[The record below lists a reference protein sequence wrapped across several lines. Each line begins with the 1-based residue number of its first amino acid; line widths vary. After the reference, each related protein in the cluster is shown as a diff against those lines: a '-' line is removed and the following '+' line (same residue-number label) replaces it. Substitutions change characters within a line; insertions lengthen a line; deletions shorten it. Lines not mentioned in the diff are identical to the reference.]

1 MRLTHNLWRVSTY
14 QALVS
19 EAVKRY
25 MNESPATQRLIAE
38 TIGITQAQVS
48 KRLSGH
54 VSWTLGDIEILHSV
68 LGIEVPFPAIRK
80 ELAA

>member
-1 MRLTHNLWRVSTY
+1 MVWSVSTY

-25 MNESPATQRLIAE
+25 MNESPAPQRLIAE
-38 TIGITQAQVS
+38 TIGVTQAQVS

>member
-1 MRLTHNLWRVSTY
+1 MVWRVSTY

-25 MNESPATQRLIAE
+25 MNESPAPQRLIAE
-38 TIGITQAQVS
+38 TIGVTQAQVS
-48 KRLSGH
+48 KRLSGN

>member
-1 MRLTHNLWRVSTY
+1 MATY

-25 MNESPATQRLIAE
+25 MNESPAPQRLIAE
-38 TIGITQAQVS
+38 TIGVTQAQVS

>member
-1 MRLTHNLWRVSTY
+1 MRFTHNLWRVSTY

-25 MNESPATQRLIAE
+25 MNESPAPQRLIAE
-38 TIGITQAQVS
+38 VLQMTQPAVS
-48 KRLSGH
+48 KRLSGQAP
-54 VSWTLGDIEILHSV
+54 WTLGDIEILHSV

>member
-25 MNESPATQRLIAE
+25 MNESSAPQRLIAE
-38 TIGITQAQVS
+38 TIGVTQAQVS

>member
-1 MRLTHNLWRVSTY
+1 MVWRVSTY

-25 MNESPATQRLIAE
+25 MNESPAPQRLIAE

>member
-1 MRLTHNLWRVSTY
+1 MVWSVSTY

-25 MNESPATQRLIAE
+25 MNESSAPQRLIAE
-38 TIGITQAQVS
+38 TIGVTQAQVS

>member
-1 MRLTHNLWRVSTY
+1 MRWTHNLWRVSTY

-25 MNESPATQRLIAE
+25 MNESPAPQRLIAE
-38 TIGITQAQVS
+38 TIGVTQAQVS

>member
-25 MNESPATQRLIAE
+25 MKESPAPQRLIAE
-38 TIGITQAQVS
+38 TIGVTQAQVS
-48 KRLSGH
+48 RRLSGH

>member
-25 MNESPATQRLIAE
+25 MNESSAPQRLIAE
-38 TIGITQAQVS
+38 VLQVSQPSVS
-48 KRLSGH
+48 KRLSGQAA
-54 VSWTLGDIEILHSV
+54 WTLGDIEILHSV

>member
-1 MRLTHNLWRVSTY
+1 MRFTHNLWRVSTY

-25 MNESPATQRLIAE
+25 MNESPAPQRLIAE
-38 TIGITQAQVS
+38 TIGVTQAQVS

-68 LGIEVPFPAIRK
+68 LGIEVPFPAICK

>member
-1 MRLTHNLWRVSTY
+1 MATY

-25 MNESPATQRLIAE
+25 MNESAAPQRLIAE
-38 TIGITQAQVS
+38 TIGVTQAQVS
-48 KRLSGH
+48 KRLSGQ

>member
-25 MNESPATQRLIAE
+25 MNESPAPQRLIAA
-38 TIGITQAQVS
+38 TQAQVS

>member
-1 MRLTHNLWRVSTY
+1 MATY

-25 MNESPATQRLIAE
+25 MNESPAPQRLIAG
-38 TIGITQAQVS
+38 TIGVTQVQVS

>member
-1 MRLTHNLWRVSTY
+1 MVWRVSTY

-25 MNESPATQRLIAE
+25 MNESPAPQRLIAE
-38 TIGITQAQVS
+38 TIGVTQAQVS

>member
-1 MRLTHNLWRVSTY
+1 MRLTHSLWRVSTY

-25 MNESPATQRLIAE
+25 MNESPAPQRLIAE
-38 TIGITQAQVS
+38 TIGVTQAQVS